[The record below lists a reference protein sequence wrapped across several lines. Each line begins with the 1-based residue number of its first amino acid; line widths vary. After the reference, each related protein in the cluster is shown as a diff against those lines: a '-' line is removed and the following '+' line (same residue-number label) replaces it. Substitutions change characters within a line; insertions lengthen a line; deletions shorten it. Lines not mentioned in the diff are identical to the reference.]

1 MKFSKESMVQRGHHY
16 AIVDEI
22 DSCLIDE
29 ARTPLVISGALEDK
43 TNQYIAIDKLVKKL
57 EQDSYEI
64 DEKDKNILLT
74 NIGID
79 RIEKIFS
86 KAGILKNNNLYS
98 PENLS
103 LLHHVNQALRANHLF
118 ESGKDYI
125 VKDNEVVIID
135 EQTGRQLPGRRFG
148 DGLHQ
153 SIEAKEKVEVR
164 AENQTLAS
172 ITYQNYF
179 KLYLKFQDVLVL
191 H

>member
-1 MKFSKESMVQRGHHY
+1 MKFSKENMVQRGHHY

-79 RIEKIFS
+79 RVEKIFS

-135 EQTGRQLPGRRFG
+135 EQTGRQLP
-148 DGLHQ
+148 LSLIH
-153 SIEAKEKVEVR
+153 I
-164 AENQTLAS
+164 
-172 ITYQNYF
+172 
-179 KLYLKFQDVLVL
+179 
-191 H
+191 